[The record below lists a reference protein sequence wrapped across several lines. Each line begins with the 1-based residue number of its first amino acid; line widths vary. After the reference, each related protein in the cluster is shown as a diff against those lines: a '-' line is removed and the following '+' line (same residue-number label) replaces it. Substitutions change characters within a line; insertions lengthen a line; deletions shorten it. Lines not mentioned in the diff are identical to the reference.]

1 MTFVDAA
8 RQWIHSLV
16 LSLLWGGGAVALVC
30 MVCAAPRFLA
40 AGIYVPRL
48 RPSRTAPDSRPAVVR
63 WQVIQR
69 DHDRIRDEYGRLRID
84 PFRGDELAVLDDL
97 TVPEAV
103 ALVQALAA
111 AGDAAET
118 SDPPTYEKA
127 VLHLAKAWRQAQARA
142 AKTEPQPF
150 PDRSPELRART
161 TESGVPSARRRPR
174 PPFPKEQK
182 CR

>member
-1 MTFVDAA
+1 MTFADTA
-8 RQWIHSLV
+8 RQWIHSL
-16 LSLLWGGGAVALVC
+16 LLALLLGGGAVVLVGI
-30 MVCAAPRFLA
+30 VCTAPRLLA
-40 AGIYVPRL
+40 TAIYVL
-48 RPSRTAPDSRPAVVR
+48 RPTPSRPSPESHRAVVR
-63 WQVIQR
+63 RRVIQR
-69 DHDRIRDEYGRLRID
+69 DHDRIKDEYGRLRID

-111 AGDAAET
+111 ADDAET
-118 SDPPTYEKA
+118 TDPPTYEKA

-142 AKTEPQPF
+142 AQTEPQPL
-150 PDRSPELRART
+150 PDRPLELRART

-174 PPFPKEQK
+174 PPIPKEQK